1 MNLPKAS
8 PAPSTQI
15 LAAVHARTPARVF
28 AGRAG
33 PSYRTATQ
41 LGLRLD
47 HAAARD
53 AVYAELDLARDLGDL
68 VGPFQL
74 FEVTTHA
81 RTKAEFLLRP
91 DLGRRLDDEAR
102 DRVARDCPAGR
113 DLQVV
118 VG

>member
-8 PAPSTQI
+8 PASSTQI

-53 AVYAELDLARDLGDL
+53 AVYAELDLARDLSPL
-68 VGPFQL
+68 IGPFQL
-74 FEVTTHA
+74 FEVSTRA
-81 RTKAEFLLRP
+81 GSKSEYLLRP
-91 DLGRRLDDEAR
+91 DLGRRLSDAAR
-102 DRVARDCPAGR
+102 NRVA
-113 DLQVV
+113 
-118 VG
+118 